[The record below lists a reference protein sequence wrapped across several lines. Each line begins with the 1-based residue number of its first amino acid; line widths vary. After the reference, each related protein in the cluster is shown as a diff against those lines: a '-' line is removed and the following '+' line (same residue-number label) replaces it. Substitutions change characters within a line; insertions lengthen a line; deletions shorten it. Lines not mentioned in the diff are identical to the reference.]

1 MSIFPEN
8 RSEKTPGKISQGHP
22 PAHPV
27 RISPFIDK
35 EHPLPK
41 STESIFMDGNI
52 IDRVWRL
59 GPTAES
65 LGISKKTLQR
75 LVARA
80 EIATVAITGRIKGI
94 SESERRRFIE
104 ARTGGARGAGVII
117 SRSIPPPSCFR

>member
-1 MSIFPEN
+1 
-8 RSEKTPGKISQGHP
+8 
-22 PAHPV
+22 
-27 RISPFIDK
+27 
-35 EHPLPK
+35 
-41 STESIFMDGNI
+41 MDGNI

-75 LVARA
+75 LVSRG

-104 ARTGGARGAGVII
+104 ARTGGAR
-117 SRSIPPPSCFR
+117 